1 MKERLENTM
10 IYLNMT
16 LAAVQSRMEYRGS
29 FFIYTLT
36 MVGFYGAQISV
47 IGFMVNRFKHIGGW
61 EAGEIAFLYGLLVLA
76 QGIVGALFAGLH
88 DFSSFVREGTFDRVL
103 LRPLSPL
110 LQIITM
116 RFEAHGVANMILGIA
131 ALFVAQQ
138 FVDIRWS
145 PASVS
150 VLAVTVLGGA
160 MILAS
165 IRIIVGAT
173 AFFTVSTE
181 GLQHLIV
188 FSSREFL
195 LYPIE
200 IYSKPVKFFLTFL
213 FPIAFINF
221 YPAHYF
227 LEKSS
232 ASIIHPYF
240 IFMTLPV
247 GCLLMILALF
257 YWKFG
262 VRHYASTGS

>member
-1 MKERLENTM
+1 MKEKLENVY
-10 IYLNMT
+10 IYLHM
-16 LAAVQSRMEYRGS
+16 LAAAVQSRMEYRGS

-36 MVGFYGAQISV
+36 MVGFYGAQVSV
-47 IGFMVNRFKHIGGW
+47 IGFMLNRFRTIGGW
-61 EAGEIAFLYGLLVLA
+61 DAGEIAFLYGLLVLA

-88 DFSSFVREGTFDRVL
+88 DFSSFVREGTFDRVM

-110 LQIITM
+110 MQIITM

-131 ALFVAQQ
+131 ALVVAEQ
-138 FVDIRWS
+138 FVEINWNFLS
-145 PASVS
+145 ISVM
-150 VLAVTVLGGA
+150 AVTVLGGA
-160 MILAS
+160 MILGA
-165 IRIIVGAT
+165 IRIMVGAT

-227 LEKSS
+227 LEKTSET
-232 ASIIHPYF
+232 IIHPYF
-240 IFMTLPV
+240 IFMTFPV
-247 GCLLMILALF
+247 GLFMMILAVA

-262 VRHYASTGS
+262 VNQYASTGT